1 WTSGLLTLE
10 LSAIRSE
17 LPETGNPVIHGFK
30 GSCYYF
36 HYGLQGI
43 DDRGWGC
50 GYRTL
55 QTILS
60 WFLLNHYSAFEM
72 PDLFQIQELLCDI
85 GDKPE
90 NFHRSKEWIGSF
102 ECGVV
107 VELLTQVKV
116 QHRPETTAQQNFR
129 LLHVPK
135 GSFTGKQLDILRN
148 HFIDVG
154 SPVMMGGC
162 EDSSSKGVLAIRES
176 LCKTELLICDPHL
189 HNSGEE
195 PSLQEVCSKG
205 WIKWQDTT
213 ELREHAFYNLC
224 LPLLSL

>member
-1 WTSGLLTLE
+1 
-10 LSAIRSE
+10 
-17 LPETGNPVIHGFK
+17 
-30 GSCYYF
+30 
-36 HYGLQGI
+36 
-43 DDRGWGC
+43 
-50 GYRTL
+50 
-55 QTILS
+55 
-60 WFLLNHYSAFEM
+60 M

-154 SPVMMGGC
+154 SPVMMGNYH
-162 EDSSSKGVLAIRES
+162 S
-176 LCKTELLICDPHL
+176 
-189 HNSGEE
+189 
-195 PSLQEVCSKG
+195 
-205 WIKWQDTT
+205 
-213 ELREHAFYNLC
+213 
-224 LPLLSL
+224 